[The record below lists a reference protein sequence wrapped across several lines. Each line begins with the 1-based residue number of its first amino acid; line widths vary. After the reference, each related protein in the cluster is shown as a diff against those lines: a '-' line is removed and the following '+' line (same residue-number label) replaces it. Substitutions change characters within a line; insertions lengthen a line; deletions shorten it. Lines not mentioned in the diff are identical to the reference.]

1 MGTAFLYSLQRIKS
15 LILFE
20 KLPFTEQHI
29 IQLCLEKLRDFYS
42 SPVILVRIGS
52 VGGGCINNAA
62 KLTTSV
68 GEFFLK
74 WNAHA
79 PTDMFVK
86 EAAGLT
92 EMSLAGSSLV
102 IPKVIWSKAA
112 DEMPGLLLME
122 FLPAPANTSGFD
134 EKLGQG
140 IAQMHCKT
148 AANYGFQHD
157 NYCGTTVQ
165 ENAWTISW
173 AEFYAQNRIQSL
185 VLRIKSLR
193 GLSSEDQRIY
203 DRLVDRIPQ
212 LLSQETSPSLIHGD
226 LWSGNYLYTANG
238 PALIDPA
245 CYYADREM
253 ELGMMKL
260 FGGFSTRVWDAYQ
273 SEFPLLPEWKQRI
286 PLYQL
291 YHILNHY
298 LLFGGSYGWQALDI
312 AKSYL

>member
-1 MGTAFLYSLQRIKS
+1 MAYFREQDISHLCIQKLSDQFETTVR
-15 LILFE
+15 LIGY
-20 KLPFTEQHI
+20 Q
-29 IQLCLEKLRDFYS
+29 
-42 SPVILVRIGS
+42 S

-79 PTDMFVK
+79 PDDMFLK
-86 EAAGLT
+86 EAAGLR
-92 EMSLAGSSLV
+92 EMSLAGTSLV
-102 IPKVIWSKAA
+102 IPKVIWSKET
-112 DEMPGLLLME
+112 DETPGLLLME
-122 FLPAPANTSGFD
+122 FLSGPASTTGFD

-140 IAQMHCKT
+140 IAQMHRKT
-148 AANYGFQHD
+148 AANFGFYHD

-165 ENAWTISW
+165 KNAWTNTW
-173 AEFYAQNRIQSL
+173 PEFYAQNRIHSL
-185 VLRIKSLR
+185 VLRIKSQR
-193 GLSSEDQRIY
+193 GMSSEDQRIY
-203 DRLVDRIPQ
+203 DRLIDRLPQ
-212 LLSQETSPSLIHGD
+212 LLSHETSPSLIHGD
-226 LWSGNYLYTANG
+226 LWSGNYMYTANG
-238 PALIDPA
+238 TALIDPA

-260 FGGFSTRVWDAYQ
+260 FGGFSVRVWDAYQ

-286 PLYQL
+286 QLYQL

-298 LLFGGSYGWQALDI
+298 LLFGGSYGWQALEI

>member
-1 MGTAFLYSLQRIKS
+1 MTF
-15 LILFE
+15 
-20 KLPFTEQHI
+20 PEQHI
-29 IQLCLEKLRDFYS
+29 IRLCLEKLHDFYGNS
-42 SPVILVRIGS
+42 LMLVRS
-52 VGGGCINNAA
+52 QCVSGGCINNAA

-68 GEFFLK
+68 GDFFLK

-79 PTDMFVK
+79 PPDMFVK
-86 EAAGLT
+86 EAAGLN
-92 EMSLAGSSLV
+92 EMALAGSSLV
-102 IPKVIWSKAA
+102 IPKVIWSKEA
-112 DEMPGLLLME
+112 DEAPGLLLIE
-122 FLPAPANTSGFD
+122 YLSRPASTAGFD

-140 IAQMHCKT
+140 IAQMHRKT

-165 ENAWTISW
+165 ENTWTTNW
-173 AEFYAQNRIQSL
+173 TEFYAQNRIHSL
-185 VLRIKSLR
+185 VLKIKSQR
-193 GLSSEDQRIY
+193 GMSSEDQRIY
-203 DRLVDRIPQ
+203 EQLVDRLPQ
-212 LLSQETSPSLIHGD
+212 LLAHETRPSLIHGD
-226 LWSGNYLYTANG
+226 LWSGNYMHTANG

-260 FGGFSTRVWDAYQ
+260 FSGFSSRVWEAYQ
-273 SEFPLLPEWKQRI
+273 SEFPLLPEWKQRL

-298 LLFGGSYGWQALDI
+298 LLFGGSYGWQALEI